1 MMIQKKYLN
10 NLKHLKIKFLIISKF
25 KYNYKIMFMED
36 MALIKKFTK
45 INLKKKFKSLMH
57 LIKKFYKIIQTPKNI
72 FKN

>member
-1 MMIQKKYLN
+1 
-10 NLKHLKIKFLIISKF
+10 
-25 KYNYKIMFMED
+25 MED

-72 FKN
+72 FKNQMHKHQEVYN